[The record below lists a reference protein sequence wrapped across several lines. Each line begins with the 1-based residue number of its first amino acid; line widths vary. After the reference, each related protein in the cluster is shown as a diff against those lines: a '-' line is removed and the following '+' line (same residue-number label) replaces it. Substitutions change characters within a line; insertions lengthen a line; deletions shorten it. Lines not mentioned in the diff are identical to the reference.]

1 MGYLK
6 LALIIAAILLSL
18 PRLGAETKQKLT
30 IKEATIF
37 LSGAELVS
45 TANLSLHEGEN
56 EIMFTNVAGNI
67 NHQSLVIH
75 ATNGVIVE
83 SATPM
88 NNYLTPDAVSPR
100 IKEMKDSLQLLNV
113 NRATANN
120 SLEVINEYINIIQT
134 NRKVSGDNTGLSV
147 AELTKMLDLVST
159 RLEGYI
165 NKKSA
170 LVLQIAHIDDKMQKL
185 NVQINEELQNEV
197 VPGGQLLVKFYSKEA
212 TNSAINISYVSP
224 NAGWE
229 PTYDIFADVVNAP
242 IRLVYKANV
251 HQNSGVAWNNVHI
264 TLSTGNPIEGVQ
276 APVLTPW
283 YLGFYHPVAYN
294 TNQNNIT
301 KQTQLTQADIAKLPT
316 TNVTD
321 IASQSTS
328 MYQAQRGNALSI
340 GGSRSEGTVYIVDGV
355 RVAGNSSDFL
365 YNSTTNNQSQSTV
378 NSYVAVDN
386 TGVNTSFD
394 IDLPYTI
401 PSDGQPHLVSIKS
414 YNVPATYRYYA
425 VPKLDKDAFLQAR
438 ITNWEDLNL
447 LPGTTNI
454 FYEGTYVGQ
463 GNIDVRNIKDTMNIS
478 MGRDKKIMVKRERD
492 IKLRSVQN
500 VGPNVRETYAYTI
513 TARNNRKE
521 SINIVI
527 LDHQPVSNDTKLEIE
542 DKKTG
547 TSTYDEKTGLMEWN
561 LTLKANETITEN
573 FGFTI
578 KYPKTRTLTNQN

>member
-6 LALIIAAILLSL
+6 LALISAAILLSL

>member
-6 LALIIAAILLSL
+6 LALISAAILLSL

-30 IKEATIF
+30 IKEATVF

-100 IKEMKDSLQLLNV
+100 IKEMKDSLQLLNI

-185 NVQINEELQNEV
+185 NVQINEELRNEV

-294 TNQNNIT
+294 TNQNNSNKPT
-301 KQTQLTQADIAKLPT
+301 PFTQADIARLPT
-316 TNVTD
+316 TTVND
-321 IASQSTS
+321 IASQAATT
-328 MYQAQRGNALSI
+328 YQAQRGNTLSL
-340 GGSRSEGTVYIVDGV
+340 GGGRGEGTLYIIDGV
-355 RVAGNSSDFL
+355 TVAGNGGNFL
-365 YNSTTNNQSQSTV
+365 YEATTTNQSQSTV

-492 IKLRSVQN
+492 TKLRSVQN
-500 VGPNVRETYAYTI
+500 IGSNVRETYAYTI

-527 LDHQPVSNDTKLEIE
+527 LDHQPVSNDSKLEIE

-547 TSTYDEKTGLMEWN
+547 TSTYDEKTGMMEWN
-561 LTLKANETITEN
+561 LTLKANETINEN

>member
-6 LALIIAAILLSL
+6 LALISAAILLSL

-30 IKEATIF
+30 IKEATVF

-100 IKEMKDSLQLLNV
+100 IKEMKDSLQLLNI

-185 NVQINEELQNEV
+185 NVQINEELRNEV

-276 APVLTPW
+276 APVLTP
-283 YLGFYHPVAYN
+283 
-294 TNQNNIT
+294 
-301 KQTQLTQADIAKLPT
+301 
-316 TNVTD
+316 
-321 IASQSTS
+321 
-328 MYQAQRGNALSI
+328 
-340 GGSRSEGTVYIVDGV
+340 
-355 RVAGNSSDFL
+355 
-365 YNSTTNNQSQSTV
+365 
-378 NSYVAVDN
+378 
-386 TGVNTSFD
+386 
-394 IDLPYTI
+394 
-401 PSDGQPHLVSIKS
+401 
-414 YNVPATYRYYA
+414 
-425 VPKLDKDAFLQAR
+425 
-438 ITNWEDLNL
+438 
-447 LPGTTNI
+447 
-454 FYEGTYVGQ
+454 
-463 GNIDVRNIKDTMNIS
+463 
-478 MGRDKKIMVKRERD
+478 
-492 IKLRSVQN
+492 
-500 VGPNVRETYAYTI
+500 
-513 TARNNRKE
+513 
-521 SINIVI
+521 
-527 LDHQPVSNDTKLEIE
+527 
-542 DKKTG
+542 
-547 TSTYDEKTGLMEWN
+547 
-561 LTLKANETITEN
+561 
-573 FGFTI
+573 
-578 KYPKTRTLTNQN
+578 